1 MTTQLEN
8 QLRDVL
14 SDAPEPDWHAL
25 RAAVEAR
32 AGRQR
37 RGRMLRATVG
47 GAAAAAAVVAIAVG
61 AANSPIFEG
70 QRATPAKSTGPTPSA
85 SPSVP
90 ASTAFVPRVK
100 LPNGDYRM
108 PMALP
113 DVAPK
118 GEDAPE
124 GLERA
129 AESSGIPVSPMVA
142 SRGCLTTAE
151 AAKPQPWGSDTWSY
165 RPPVQSQAP
174 SKSEAPPPPSAEVT
188 IAGWPTTTAVTAM
201 RNLADNS
208 GACTYDRPF
217 RKVAWTG
224 LAGTEANQFVV
235 DAPSTPGGKRFV
247 AIRRVGDVTVDA
259 WTSGTDEARALA
271 ESRRLVDESVVALLA
286 SKVLVDPQTAVWS
299 WPDGVSEAFPDGAHF
314 ILPAIDPAAS
324 VTGIAKLVRQMGVG
338 NSAMGTVPVLGAQ
351 VGDQGVPGM
360 RPVAVRTADY
370 VLTGASREDEGE
382 AWTSVVWS
390 SFPDGKG
397 AFDEIVADR
406 GTARWSPKPVREQW
420 AGHDSATSYLATQ
433 SRQLR
438 PQQIALRLE
447 GDVLISVVAQ
457 GETQAQARTIA
468 TKLADEAAKNLASY
482 GRGPDGRPGN
492 GR

>member
-1 MTTQLEN
+1 MTSLLED
-8 QLRDVL
+8 QLREVL
-14 SDAPEPDWHAL
+14 RDAPEPDWHAF
-25 RAAVEAR
+25 RAAVEDR

-70 QRATPAKSTGPTPSA
+70 QRARPAKSTGSAPSA

-100 LPNGDYRM
+100 LANGDYRM

-129 AESSGIPVSPMVA
+129 ATSPDLVPLPRVA
-142 SRGCLTTAE
+142 SVDCLTNPE
-151 AAKPQPWGSDTWSY
+151 AAEPKPWGSRSFAFSATGQVTRS
-165 RPPVQSQAP
+165 PN
-174 SKSEAPPPPSAEVT
+174 AEVT
-188 IAGWPTTTAVTAM
+188 IAGWPTTTGITAM
-201 RNLADNS
+201 RQLADNS
-208 GACTYDRPF
+208 GACAFDRPF
-217 RKVAWTG
+217 QRVPWPG
-224 LAGTEANQFVV
+224 LAASEGNQFVV
-235 DAPSTPGGKRFV
+235 DSPATPEDRRYV
-247 AIRRVGDVTVDA
+247 AIRRVGDVTIDA
-259 WTSGTDEARALA
+259 WTSGTNQEDGLA
-271 ESRRLVDESVVALLA
+271 ESRRLVDVSVDALLA
-286 SKVLVDPQTAVWS
+286 SKVLANPQPAVWS
-299 WPDGVSEAFPDGAHF
+299 WKDGISEGFPDATHF
-314 ILPAIDPAAS
+314 ILPAIAPVAPVAGIPTV
-324 VTGIAKLVRQMGVG
+324 VTTEMDST
-338 NSAMGTVPVLGAQ
+338 SAMGMVPVYGAQ
-351 VGDQGVPGM
+351 FGDASNQGM
-360 RPVAVRTADY
+360 QPVAVRAATYA
-370 VLTGASREDEGE
+370 VEGGGGASM
-382 AWTSVVWS
+382 VWS
-390 SFPDGKG
+390 SFADGQE
-397 AFDEIVADR
+397 AFDEIVANR
-406 GTARWSPKPVREQW
+406 GTARWFAPPVREAW
-420 AGHDSATSYLATQ
+420 AGHDEGTTFLAAQ
-433 SRQLR
+433 EDQVDVPL
-438 PQQIALRLE
+438 PKQIALRLE